1 MLNLVGTEFVNFKF
15 EDEKFFAPMK
25 EVKNVTF
32 KNCTFKAIKDWKQ
45 FIGCKF
51 INCIFEGATLQ
62 HCTFKDE
69 CTLEKCNFKDA
80 DMKGFHFAYDV
91 TIKECNFDNADL
103 EEASIIDT
111 KVENCSFKNCNVN
124 KIFFKYVEGKGHDV
138 PAEMKEANNFDKMK
152 VVVW

>member
-15 EDEKFFAPMK
+15 EDEKFFAPIK
-25 EVKNVTF
+25 EVKNITF
-32 KNCTFKAIKDWKQ
+32 KNCTFKVLPEWKQ
-45 FIGCKF
+45 FIGCTF
-51 INCIFEGATLQ
+51 IDCNFEGATLQ

-69 CTLEKCNFKDA
+69 CTLEKCNFKNA

-124 KIFFKYVEGKGHDV
+124 KVFFSYVEGKGHDI
-138 PAEMKEANNFDKMK
+138 PAEIKEANNFDKMK